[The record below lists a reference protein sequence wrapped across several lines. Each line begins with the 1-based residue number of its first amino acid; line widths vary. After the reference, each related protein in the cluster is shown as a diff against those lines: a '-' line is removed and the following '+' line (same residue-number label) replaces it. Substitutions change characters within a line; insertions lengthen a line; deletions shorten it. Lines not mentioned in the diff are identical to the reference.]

1 MATCN
6 DCSAIE
12 PDKRGAAGHPHRSA
26 WAKCAAWRRL
36 ARARAELFVCARCDT
51 EWEYTHDKRDE
62 TAGWRR
68 VQPAREHTRG

>member
-1 MATCN
+1 MIARRSNPT
-6 DCSAIE
+6 SAARRAIHLVSLGE
-12 PDKRGAAGHPHRSA
+12 VRSMEAARKGARQ
-26 WAKCAAWRRL
+26 
-36 ARARAELFVCARCDT
+36 ELFVCARCDT